1 MEDAEYTPGLVA
13 QILGNKEKKKSS
25 EKSDKRLTSLFAAT
39 KLATP
44 LYASPPVLKNQVNKM
59 LSVYHETLERCFLF
73 SIAKSLSS
81 FTVLLNTSANPP
93 PFFFL
98 FASSPLFMWQSG
110 RQHINFPFLQ
120 FFWCF
125 MYCLYQQRMM
135 YHELIIIH
143 IYYKRHSASKVG
155 GSSVA
160 Q

>member
-93 PFFFL
+93 PLFFSF
-98 FASSPLFMWQSG
+98 
-110 RQHINFPFLQ
+110 
-120 FFWCF
+120 CF
-125 MYCLYQQRMM
+125 ISIVYVAKWPSTYQ
-135 YHELIIIH
+135 LSI
-143 IYYKRHSASKVG
+143 
-155 GSSVA
+155 SSVFLMLHVLSLSA
-160 Q
+160 EDDVP

>member
-93 PFFFL
+93 FFL
-98 FASSPLFMWQSG
+98 FVSSPLFMWPSSALVSG
-110 RQHINFPFLQ
+110 LGHAIL
-120 FFWCF
+120 
-125 MYCLYQQRMM
+125 L
-135 YHELIIIH
+135 HVE
-143 IYYKRHSASKVG
+143 
-155 GSSVA
+155 SVYRA
-160 Q
+160 DVLAMI